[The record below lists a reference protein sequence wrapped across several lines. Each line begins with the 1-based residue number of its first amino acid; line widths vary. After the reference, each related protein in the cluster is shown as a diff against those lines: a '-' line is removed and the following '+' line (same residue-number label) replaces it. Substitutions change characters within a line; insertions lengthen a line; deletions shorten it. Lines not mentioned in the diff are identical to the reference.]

1 MRVDIKNI
9 ASFLL
14 DKYLFILFVVGLITL
29 ISGLGLNNFKL
40 DASSDALVLENDE
53 SLKVYR
59 ETEDEFGDSSFLI
72 ITYEPKKELFSD
84 YSISRIANLEQD
96 LKKIDGVDSVL
107 SLLDAPIFFQPKVG
121 LSEVSDNLK
130 NLSDD
135 EVNLSLAKDEI
146 IKNPIYKE
154 LIISEDGNITAM
166 QVVLKGNKE
175 YNQLINDRYDALE
188 KLDSNEPL
196 TTKRKNELQNKLE
209 TINSRISELNNQESD
224 FNKLLISEIR
234 QTLNKY
240 KDEATIYLGGPSMIA
255 TDMMDYI
262 ESDLVIFGTAVA
274 VIFALMLYLFF
285 GSLWYVLL
293 PLMNAFLATF
303 ITAGFL
309 GFMDWKISVVSSN
322 FIALL
327 LILTISLTVH
337 LLVKINEIIKSGDTK
352 NISGVNF
359 RETDLKTAIEEGY
372 VQMLAPCF
380 FAALTTA
387 VAFLSLTF
395 GELKPV
401 IEFGKMM
408 AFGISIAF
416 ILTFTFLPCTIYLIS
431 RFNTKDFLSLHK
443 ITTSLLNFSNNNK
456 TLITTSFVLV
466 FLIFSFGISKL
477 EVENRFI
484 DYFDKDTEIY
494 KGMYEI
500 DSKLGGTATLDII
513 ISEPA
518 ESDIPEKSKV
528 ENIKTNLTVIAND
541 FSFDDLFEDDLFEDI
556 SSDASGYWWNTYSL
570 KTLEEIHDYLDSIP
584 EIGKVLSVA
593 SGIKLAREI
602 NDGEDLND
610 LELAL
615 LRSVLPEDIR
625 ETLLYSYINKD
636 DSVVRI
642 STRVNESAANLNRNE
657 LLEKINYD
665 LQNQFN
671 LKPDQYEIT
680 GLAVLYNN
688 MLQSLFKSQIGSL
701 LIVFAV
707 ISIML
712 LLIFKSFKVMIIGLI
727 PNIFVASSVMGLLGL
742 LRIPLD
748 IMTITVAAIS
758 VGMAVDNTIHY
769 IYRYKKELKKTNSVE
784 QALANAHTTT
794 GRAIFYTATTIAA
807 GFCIL
812 SLSNFFPTVL
822 FGLFTSLAM
831 VLAFITSL
839 TVLPNLLVKYKVFQ

>member
-1 MRVDIKNI
+1 MRIDLKNI
-9 ASFLL
+9 GNFLL
-14 DKYLFILFVVGLITL
+14 DRYLLILLLVFTLTIITSVGL
-29 ISGLGLNNFKL
+29 SNFKL
-40 DASSDALVLENDE
+40 DASSDALVLESDE
-53 SLKVYR
+53 SLKTYR
-59 ETEDEFGDSSFLI
+59 EAEDEFGDSSFLI
-72 ITYEPKKELFSD
+72 VTYEPKNELFSE
-84 YSISRIANLEQD
+84 YSLKKISQLEND
-96 LKKIDGVDSVL
+96 LKNIDGVDSVL
-107 SLLDAPIFFQPKVG
+107 SILDAPIFFQPRVG

-130 NLSDD
+130 NLTDP
-135 EVNLSLAKDEI
+135 EVDLNLAKEEI
-146 IKNPIYKE
+146 INNPIYKE
-154 LIISEDGNITAM
+154 LIISNDGKTTAM

-175 YNQLINDRYDALE
+175 YSQLINSRYEILE
-188 KLDSNEPL
+188 KLDSREPL
-196 TTKRKNELQNKLE
+196 TSKTINQLQNDLE
-209 TINSRISELNNQESD
+209 NINTRISEINNQESE
-224 FNKLLISEIR
+224 FNKLLIAEIR
-234 QTLNKY
+234 QTLDIY
-240 KDEATIYLGGPSMIA
+240 RDEATIYLGGPSMIA
-255 TDMMDYI
+255 TDMMEYI

-274 VIFALMLYLFF
+274 IIFALMLYLFF
-285 GSLWYVLL
+285 GSFWYVLL
-293 PLMNAFLATF
+293 PLLNAFLATF

-337 LLVKINEIIKSGDTK
+337 LLVKINEIKKEK
-352 NISGVNF
+352 NLRN
-359 RETDLKTAIEEGY
+359 AIIEGY
-372 VQMLAPCF
+372 GQMFAPCF

-416 ILTFTFLPCTIYLIS
+416 ILTFTFLPCALFLVSKIK
-431 RFNTKDFLSLHK
+431 TKDYLALHK
-443 ITTSLLNFSNNNK
+443 ITSWILTFSDNNK
-456 TLITTSFVLV
+456 KVIGSTFIIV
-466 FLIFSFGISKL
+466 FIIFSYGVSKL

-494 KGMYEI
+494 QGMYEI

-513 ISEPA
+513 ISEPT
-518 ESDIPEKSKV
+518 ETDIPEKSVV
-528 ENIKTNLTVIAND
+528 ENVVTNVIVMANE
-541 FSFDDLFEDDLFEDI
+541 FSFDDLFEDDLFEDMT
-556 SSDASGYWWNTYSL
+556 SDASGYWWNTYSL
-570 KTLEEIHDYLDSIP
+570 KTLEDIHDYLDSIP

-602 NDGEDLND
+602 NNGEDLND

-657 LLEKINYD
+657 LLEVINYD
-665 LQNQFN
+665 LQNEFN

-688 MLQSLFKSQIGSL
+688 MLQSLFQSQIGSL

-712 LLIFKSFKVMIIGLI
+712 LLIFKSFKVMVIGLI
-727 PNIFVASSVMGLLGL
+727 PNVFVASSVMGLLGL
-742 LRIPLD
+742 LKIPLD

-784 QALANAHTTT
+784 QALENAHTTT

>member
-1 MRVDIKNI
+1 MRIDLKNI
-9 ASFLL
+9 GNFLL
-14 DKYLFILFVVGLITL
+14 DRYLLILLLVFTLTIITSIGL
-29 ISGLGLNNFKL
+29 SNFKL
-40 DASSDALVLENDE
+40 DASSDALVLESDE
-53 SLKVYR
+53 SLKTYR
-59 ETEDEFGDSSFLI
+59 EAEDEFGDSSFLI
-72 ITYEPKKELFSD
+72 VTYEPKNELFSE
-84 YSISRIANLEQD
+84 YSLKKISQLESD
-96 LKKIDGVDSVL
+96 LKNIDGVDSVL
-107 SLLDAPIFFQPKVG
+107 SILDAPIFFQPRVG

-130 NLSDD
+130 NLTDP
-135 EVNLSLAKDEI
+135 EVDLNLAKEEI
-146 IKNPIYKE
+146 INNPIYKE
-154 LIISEDGNITAM
+154 LIISNDGKTTAM

-175 YNQLINDRYDALE
+175 YNQLINSRYEILE
-188 KLDSNEPL
+188 KLDSREPL
-196 TTKRKNELQNKLE
+196 TSKTTNQLQNDLE
-209 TINSRISELNNQESD
+209 NINTRISEINNQESE
-224 FNKLLISEIR
+224 FNKLLIAEIR
-234 QTLNKY
+234 QTLDIY
-240 KDEATIYLGGPSMIA
+240 RDEATIYLGGPSMIA
-255 TDMMDYI
+255 TDMMEYI

-274 VIFALMLYLFF
+274 FIFALMLYLFF

-293 PLMNAFLATF
+293 PLLNAFLATF

-337 LLVKINEIIKSGDTK
+337 LLVKINEIKKEK
-352 NISGVNF
+352 NLRN
-359 RETDLKTAIEEGY
+359 AIVEGY
-372 VQMLAPCF
+372 GQMFAPCF

-416 ILTFTFLPCTIYLIS
+416 ILTFTFLPCAIYLVSKIK
-431 RFNTKDFLSLHK
+431 TKDYLSLHK
-443 ITTSLLNFSNNNK
+443 ITSWILDFSNNNK
-456 TLITTSFVLV
+456 IIIGSSFIII
-466 FLIFSFGISKL
+466 FIIFSYGVSKL

-484 DYFDKDTEIY
+484 DYFDNETEIY
-494 KGMYEI
+494 QGMYEI

-513 ISEPA
+513 ISEPT
-518 ESDIPEKSKV
+518 ESDIPEKSKMQ
-528 ENIKTNLTVIAND
+528 NIATNVAVIAND
-541 FSFDDLFEDDLFEDI
+541 FSFDDLFEDDLFEDMT
-556 SSDASGYWWNTYSL
+556 SDASGYWWNTYSL
-570 KTLEEIHDYLDSIP
+570 KTLEDIHDYLDSIP

-642 STRVNESAANLNRNE
+642 STRVNESSANLNRNE

-665 LQNQFN
+665 LQNEFN

-688 MLQSLFKSQIGSL
+688 MLQSLFQSQIGSL

-712 LLIFKSFKVMIIGLI
+712 LLIFKSFKVMVIGLI

-742 LRIPLD
+742 LKIPLD

-769 IYRYKKELKKTNSVE
+769 IYRYKKELKKTDSVE
-784 QALANAHTTT
+784 KALENAHTTT

>member
-1 MRVDIKNI
+1 MRIDLKNI
-9 ASFLL
+9 GNFLL
-14 DKYLFILFVVGLITL
+14 DRYLLILLLVFTLTIITSIGL
-29 ISGLGLNNFKL
+29 SNFKL
-40 DASSDALVLENDE
+40 DASSDALVLESDE
-53 SLKVYR
+53 SLKTYR
-59 ETEDEFGDSSFLI
+59 EVEDEFGDSSFLI
-72 ITYEPKKELFSD
+72 VTYEPKNELFSE
-84 YSISRIANLEQD
+84 YSLKKISQLESD
-96 LKKIDGVDSVL
+96 LKNIDGVDSVL
-107 SLLDAPIFFQPKVG
+107 SILDAPIFFQPRVG

-130 NLSDD
+130 NLTDAGVD
-135 EVNLSLAKDEI
+135 LSLAKEEI
-146 IKNPIYKE
+146 INNPIYKE
-154 LIISEDGNITAM
+154 LIISGDGKVTAM

-175 YNQLINDRYDALE
+175 YNQLINLRYEILE
-188 KLDSNEPL
+188 KLDTREPL
-196 TTKRKNELQNKLE
+196 TSKTTNQLQNDLE
-209 TINSRISELNNQESD
+209 NINTRISEINNQESE
-224 FNKLLISEIR
+224 FNKLLIAEIR
-234 QTLNKY
+234 QTLDIY
-240 KDEATIYLGGPSMIA
+240 RDEATIYLGGPSMIA

-262 ESDLVIFGTAVA
+262 ESDLVTFGTAVA

-293 PLMNAFLATF
+293 PLLNAFLATF

-337 LLVKINEIIKSGDTK
+337 LLVKINEIKQEK
-352 NISGVNF
+352 NLRN
-359 RETDLKTAIEEGY
+359 AIVEGY
-372 VQMLAPCF
+372 GQMFAPCF

-416 ILTFTFLPCTIYLIS
+416 ILTFTFLPCAIYLVSKIK
-431 RFNTKDFLSLHK
+431 TKDYLSLHK
-443 ITTSLLNFSNNNK
+443 ITSWLLDFSNNNK
-456 TLITTSFVLV
+456 ITIGSSFIII
-466 FLIFSFGISKL
+466 FIIFSYGVSKL

-484 DYFDKDTEIY
+484 DYFDKETEIY
-494 KGMYEI
+494 QGMYEI

-513 ISEPA
+513 ISEPI
-518 ESDIPEKSKV
+518 ESEIPEKSKMQ
-528 ENIKTNLTVIAND
+528 NIATNVAVITND
-541 FSFDDLFEDDLFEDI
+541 FSFDDLFEDDLFEDMT
-556 SSDASGYWWNTYSL
+556 SDASGYWWNTYSL
-570 KTLEEIHDYLDSIP
+570 KTLEDIHDYLDSIP

-642 STRVNESAANLNRNE
+642 STRVNESSVNLNRNE
-657 LLEKINYD
+657 LLEKINFD
-665 LQNQFN
+665 LQNEFN
-671 LKPDQYEIT
+671 LKPDQYEVT

-688 MLQSLFKSQIGSL
+688 MLQSLFQSQIGSL

-712 LLIFKSFKVMIIGLI
+712 LIIFKSFKVMVIGLI

-742 LRIPLD
+742 LKIPLD

-784 QALANAHTTT
+784 HALENAHTTT

>member
-1 MRVDIKNI
+1 MRIDLKNI
-9 ASFLL
+9 GNFLL
-14 DKYLFILFVVGLITL
+14 DKYLLILSLVFVLTIITSVGL
-29 ISGLGLNNFKL
+29 SNFKL
-40 DASSDALVLENDE
+40 DASSDALVLESDE
-53 SLKVYR
+53 SLKTYR
-59 ETEDEFGDSSFLI
+59 EAEEEFGDSSFLI
-72 ITYEPKKELFSD
+72 VTYEPKNEIFSE
-84 YSISRIANLEQD
+84 YSLKKISQLESD
-96 LKKIDGVDSVL
+96 LKNIDGVDSVL
-107 SLLDAPIFFQPKVG
+107 SILDAPIFFQPRVG

-130 NLSDD
+130 NLTDAGVD
-135 EVNLSLAKDEI
+135 LNLAKEEI
-146 IKNPIYKE
+146 INNPIYKE
-154 LIISEDGNITAM
+154 LIISGDGKVTAI
-166 QVVLKGNKE
+166 QVVLKGNDE
-175 YNQLINDRYDALE
+175 YNKLINLRYEILD
-188 KLDSNEPL
+188 KLDSREPL
-196 TTKRKNELQNKLE
+196 TSK
-209 TINSRISELNNQESD
+209 TINQFQNDLENINKRISEINNQESE

-234 QTLNKY
+234 QTLDIY
-240 KDEATIYLGGPSMIA
+240 RDEATIYLGGPSMIA
-255 TDMMDYI
+255 TDMMEYI

-293 PLMNAFLATF
+293 PLLNAFLATF

-337 LLVKINEIIKSGDTK
+337 LLVKINEIKKEK
-352 NISGVNF
+352 NLRN
-359 RETDLKTAIEEGY
+359 AIVEGY
-372 VQMLAPCF
+372 GQMFAPCF

-416 ILTFTFLPCTIYLIS
+416 ILTFTFLPCAIYLVSKIK
-431 RFNTKDFLSLHK
+431 TKDYLSLHK
-443 ITTSLLNFSNNNK
+443 ITSWILDFSNNNK
-456 TLITTSFVLV
+456 IIIGFSFISI
-466 FLIFSFGISKL
+466 FIIFSYGVSKL

-484 DYFDKDTEIY
+484 DYFDKETEIY
-494 KGMYEI
+494 QGMYEI

-513 ISEPA
+513 ISEPI
-518 ESDIPEKSKV
+518 ESDIPEKSKMR
-528 ENIKTNLTVIAND
+528 NIATNVAVIAND
-541 FSFDDLFEDDLFEDI
+541 FSFDDLFEDDLFEDMT
-556 SSDASGYWWNTYSL
+556 SDASGYWWNTYSL
-570 KTLEEIHDYLDSIP
+570 KTLENIHDYLDSIP

-610 LELAL
+610 LELAI

-642 STRVNESAANLNRNE
+642 STRVNESSANLNRNE
-657 LLEKINYD
+657 LLEKINND

-688 MLQSLFKSQIGSL
+688 MLQSLFQSQIGSL

-712 LLIFKSFKVMIIGLI
+712 LIIFKSFKVMVIGLI

-742 LRIPLD
+742 LKIPLD

-769 IYRYKKELKKTNSVE
+769 IYRYKKELKKTGSVD
-784 QALANAHTTT
+784 QALENAHTTT

-822 FGLFTSLAM
+822 FGLFTSFAM

>member
-1 MRVDIKNI
+1 MRIDLKNI
-9 ASFLL
+9 GKFLL
-14 DKYLFILFVVGLITL
+14 DRYLLILLLVFTLTIITSVGL
-29 ISGLGLNNFKL
+29 SNFKL
-40 DASSDALVLENDE
+40 DASSDALVLESDE
-53 SLKVYR
+53 SLKTYR
-59 ETEDEFGDSSFLI
+59 EAEEEFGDSSFLI
-72 ITYEPKKELFSD
+72 VTYEPKNELFSE
-84 YSISRIANLEQD
+84 YSLKKISELESD
-96 LKKIDGVDSVL
+96 LKNIDGVDSVL
-107 SLLDAPIFFQPKVG
+107 SILDAPIFFQPRVG

-130 NLSDD
+130 NLTDAGVD
-135 EVNLSLAKDEI
+135 LNLAKEEI
-146 IKNPIYKE
+146 INNPIYKE
-154 LIISEDGNITAM
+154 LIISSDGRVTAM
-166 QVVLKGNKE
+166 QVVLKGNDE
-175 YNQLINDRYDALE
+175 YNKLINLRYEILD
-188 KLDSNEPL
+188 KLDSREPL
-196 TTKRKNELQNKLE
+196 TSKTINQLQNDLE
-209 TINSRISELNNQESD
+209 NINTRISEINNQESE
-224 FNKLLISEIR
+224 FNKLLIAEIR
-234 QTLNKY
+234 QTLDIY
-240 KDEATIYLGGPSMIA
+240 RDEATIYLGGPSMIA

-262 ESDLVIFGTAVA
+262 ESDLIVFGTAVA

-285 GSLWYVLL
+285 GSMWYVLL
-293 PLMNAFLATF
+293 PLLNAFLATF

-337 LLVKINEIIKSGDTK
+337 LLVKINEIKKEK
-352 NISGVNF
+352 NLRN
-359 RETDLKTAIEEGY
+359 AIIEGY
-372 VQMLAPCF
+372 GQMFAPCF

-416 ILTFTFLPCTIYLIS
+416 ILTFTFLPCAIYLVSKIK
-431 RFNTKDFLSLHK
+431 TKDYLSLHR
-443 ITTSLLNFSNNNK
+443 ITSWILDFSNNNK
-456 TLITTSFVLV
+456 IIIGSSFIII
-466 FLIFSFGISKL
+466 FIIFSYGVSKL

-484 DYFDKDTEIY
+484 DYFDKETEIY
-494 KGMYEI
+494 QGMYEI

-513 ISEPA
+513 ISEPI
-518 ESDIPEKSKV
+518 ESDIPEKSKMQ
-528 ENIKTNLTVIAND
+528 NIATNVAVIADD
-541 FSFDDLFEDDLFEDI
+541 FSFDDLFEDDLFEDMT
-556 SSDASGYWWNTYSL
+556 SDASGYWWNTYSL
-570 KTLEEIHDYLDSIP
+570 KTLEDIHDYLDSIP

-642 STRVNESAANLNRNE
+642 STRVNESSTNLNRNE

-665 LQNQFN
+665 LQNEFN

-688 MLQSLFKSQIGSL
+688 MLQSLFQSQIGSL

-712 LLIFKSFKVMIIGLI
+712 LLIFKSFKVMVIGLI

-742 LRIPLD
+742 LKIPLD

-784 QALANAHTTT
+784 KALENAHTTT

-839 TVLPNLLVKYKVFQ
+839 TVLPNLLVKHKVFQ

>member
-1 MRVDIKNI
+1 MRIDLKNI
-9 ASFLL
+9 GNFLL
-14 DKYLFILFVVGLITL
+14 DRYLLILLLVFTLTIITSVGL
-29 ISGLGLNNFKL
+29 SNFKL
-40 DASSDALVLENDE
+40 DASSDALVLESDE
-53 SLKVYR
+53 SLKTYR
-59 ETEDEFGDSSFLI
+59 EAEDEFGDSSFLI
-72 ITYEPKKELFSD
+72 VTYEPKNELFSE
-84 YSISRIANLEQD
+84 YSLKKISQLEND
-96 LKKIDGVDSVL
+96 LKNIDGVDSVL
-107 SLLDAPIFFQPKVG
+107 SILDAPIFFQPRVG

-130 NLSDD
+130 NLTDP
-135 EVNLSLAKDEI
+135 EVDLNLAKEEI
-146 IKNPIYKE
+146 INNPIYKE
-154 LIISEDGNITAM
+154 LIISNDGKTTAM

-175 YNQLINDRYDALE
+175 YSQLINSRYEILE
-188 KLDSNEPL
+188 KLDSREPL
-196 TTKRKNELQNKLE
+196 TSKTINQLQNDLE
-209 TINSRISELNNQESD
+209 NINRRISEINNQESE
-224 FNKLLISEIR
+224 FNKLLIAEIR
-234 QTLNKY
+234 QTLDIY
-240 KDEATIYLGGPSMIA
+240 RDEATIYLGGPSMIA
-255 TDMMDYI
+255 TDMMEYI

-274 VIFALMLYLFF
+274 IIFALMLYLFF
-285 GSLWYVLL
+285 GSFWYVLL
-293 PLMNAFLATF
+293 PLLNAFLATF

-337 LLVKINEIIKSGDTK
+337 LLVKINEIKKEK
-352 NISGVNF
+352 NLRN
-359 RETDLKTAIEEGY
+359 AIIEGY
-372 VQMLAPCF
+372 GQMFAPCF

-416 ILTFTFLPCTIYLIS
+416 ILTFTFLPCALYLVSKI
-431 RFNTKDFLSLHK
+431 NTKDYLSLHK
-443 ITTSLLNFSNNNK
+443 ITSWILTFSNNNK
-456 TLITTSFVLV
+456 TVIGSTFIIV
-466 FLIFSFGISKL
+466 FIIFSYGVSKL

-484 DYFDKDTEIY
+484 DYFDKETEIY
-494 KGMYEI
+494 QGMYEI

-513 ISEPA
+513 ISEPTEA
-518 ESDIPEKSKV
+518 DIPEKSVV
-528 ENIKTNLTVIAND
+528 ENVVTNVIIMANE
-541 FSFDDLFEDDLFEDI
+541 FSFDDLFEDDLFEDMT
-556 SSDASGYWWNTYSL
+556 SDASGYWWNTYSL
-570 KTLEEIHDYLDSIP
+570 KTLEDIHDYLDSIP

-602 NDGEDLND
+602 NNGEDLND

-665 LQNQFN
+665 LQNEFN

-688 MLQSLFKSQIGSL
+688 MLQSLFQSQIGSL

-712 LLIFKSFKVMIIGLI
+712 LLIFKSFKVMVIGLI
-727 PNIFVASSVMGLLGL
+727 PNVFVASSVMGLLGL
-742 LRIPLD
+742 LKIPLD

-769 IYRYKKELKKTNSVE
+769 IYRYKKELKKTNFVE
-784 QALANAHTTT
+784 QALENAHTTT

>member
-1 MRVDIKNI
+1 MKIDLKNI
-9 ASFLL
+9 GNFLL
-14 DKYLFILFVVGLITL
+14 DRYLLILLLVFTLTIITSIGL
-29 ISGLGLNNFKL
+29 SNFKL
-40 DASSDALVLENDE
+40 DASSDALVLESDE
-53 SLKVYR
+53 SLKTYR
-59 ETEDEFGDSSFLI
+59 EVEDEFGDSSFLI
-72 ITYEPKKELFSD
+72 VTYEPKNELFSE
-84 YSISRIANLEQD
+84 YSLKKISQLESD
-96 LKKIDGVDSVL
+96 LKNIDGVDSVL
-107 SLLDAPIFFQPKVG
+107 SILDAPIFFQPRVG

-130 NLSDD
+130 NLTDAGVD
-135 EVNLSLAKDEI
+135 LSLAKEEI
-146 IKNPIYKE
+146 INNPIYKE
-154 LIISEDGNITAM
+154 LIISGDGKVTAM

-175 YNQLINDRYDALE
+175 YNQLINLRYEILE
-188 KLDSNEPL
+188 KLDTREPL
-196 TTKRKNELQNKLE
+196 TSKTTNQLQNDLE
-209 TINSRISELNNQESD
+209 NINTRISEINNQESE
-224 FNKLLISEIR
+224 FNKLLIAEIR
-234 QTLNKY
+234 QTLDIY
-240 KDEATIYLGGPSMIA
+240 RDEATIYLGGPSMIA

-262 ESDLVIFGTAVA
+262 ESDLVTFGTAVA

-293 PLMNAFLATF
+293 PLLNAFLATF

-337 LLVKINEIIKSGDTK
+337 LLVKINEIKQEK
-352 NISGVNF
+352 NLRN
-359 RETDLKTAIEEGY
+359 AIVEGY
-372 VQMLAPCF
+372 GQMFAPCF

-416 ILTFTFLPCTIYLIS
+416 ILTFTFLPCAIYLVNKIK
-431 RFNTKDFLSLHK
+431 TKDYLSLHK
-443 ITTSLLNFSNNNK
+443 ITSWLLDFSNNNK
-456 TLITTSFVLV
+456 ITIGSSFIII
-466 FLIFSFGISKL
+466 FIIFSYGVSKL

-484 DYFDKDTEIY
+484 DYFDKETEIY
-494 KGMYEI
+494 QGMYEI

-513 ISEPA
+513 ISEPI
-518 ESDIPEKSKV
+518 ESEIPEKSKMQ
-528 ENIKTNLTVIAND
+528 NIATNVAVIAND
-541 FSFDDLFEDDLFEDI
+541 FSFDDLFEDDLFEDMT
-556 SSDASGYWWNTYSL
+556 SDASGYWWNTYSL
-570 KTLEEIHDYLDSIP
+570 KTLEDIHDYLDSIP

-642 STRVNESAANLNRNE
+642 STRVNESSANLNRNE
-657 LLEKINYD
+657 LLEKINFD
-665 LQNQFN
+665 LQNEFN
-671 LKPDQYEIT
+671 LKPDQYEVT

-688 MLQSLFKSQIGSL
+688 MLQSLFQSQIGSL

-712 LLIFKSFKVMIIGLI
+712 LIIFKSFKVMVIGLI

-742 LRIPLD
+742 LKIPLD

-784 QALANAHTTT
+784 HALENAHTTT